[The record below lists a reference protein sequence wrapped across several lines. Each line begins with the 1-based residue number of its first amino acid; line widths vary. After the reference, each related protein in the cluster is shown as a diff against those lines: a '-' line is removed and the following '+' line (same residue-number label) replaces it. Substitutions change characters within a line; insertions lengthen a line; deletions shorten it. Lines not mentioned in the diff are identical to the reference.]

1 MDLRNWEVDSLLV
14 FEENWD
20 SVVVLLVGARTEEDP
35 SPKWWMVKN
44 LGSVKLGM
52 EIHECCHGGCS
63 EKNSWLEAAH
73 RCKKMVA
80 MSLTRCLDDG
90 ETKGSSRVF
99 EFLLRKCN
107 MLKMQIERMKVFC
120 VFAAASRVWNGQKI
134 PLYMSV

>member
-63 EKNSWLEAAH
+63 KKNSWLEAAH

-90 ETKGSSRVF
+90 ETKGSSKVL
-99 EFLLRKCN
+99 EILAEN
-107 MLKMQIERMKVFC
+107 QIE
-120 VFAAASRVWNGQKI
+120 QKCKSERNECFW
-134 PLYMSV
+134 SVGGCN